1 MNTSWPE
8 FLRKVDWLLIGC
20 LFALSSI
27 GLLMIYGI
35 GTSYEITSLLQFR
48 KQVIAIALGVI
59 FMVVLILWDYQRL
72 RAYGLIAYII
82 GFLMLLGVLF
92 LGVEVRG
99 TQGWFRLG
107 TVSIQPVEIAKVL
120 FALFLA
126 SYFYKQVHRRLN
138 WTTFFG
144 SFIAMALYVG
154 LIMLQPDLG
163 SAMVVLVIWLVG
175 VAFAGLKKRIWFL
188 LIIAGAATMYL
199 SWAFI
204 LAPYQQD
211 RITSFLN
218 PEADPLGAGYNVIQA
233 QTAIGS
239 GGWFGKGIGEG
250 SQSRLRFL
258 PEAST
263 DFMFAVMGEEL
274 GFAGLALI
282 LILFSVILIRI
293 LAVGYASR
301 DTFVQT
307 FTIMIAG
314 MFAMHI
320 LVNAGMNMGIMPVTG
335 IPLPFASAA
344 ASSLVAGYIAIG
356 IVLNMK
362 VSAGSFNK
370 ATALD

>member
-1 MNTSWPE
+1 MNVSWPE

-20 LFALSSI
+20 LFTLSAI

-48 KQVIAIALGVI
+48 KQVIAIALGI
-59 FMVVLILWDYQRL
+59 FFMVALMLWDYRRL

-82 GFLMLLGVLF
+82 GFFMLLGVLLF
-92 LGVEVRG
+92 GVEVRG

-126 SYFYKQVHRRLN
+126 SYFYKQVHRRLD
-138 WTTFFG
+138 WITFLG

-163 SAMVVLVIWLVG
+163 SAMVVLAIWLVG

-188 LIIAGAATMYL
+188 LITVGVASLYL
-199 SWAFI
+199 SWTFV

-274 GFAGLALI
+274 GFVGLALI
-282 LILFSVILIRI
+282 LILFSIILIRI

-301 DTFVQT
+301 DIFVQT
-307 FTIMIAG
+307 FTVMIAG

-356 IVLNMK
+356 MVLNMK
-362 VSAGSFNK
+362 VSSGSFDK
-370 ATALD
+370 VAALD